1 MLSHFSHV
9 QLFETVARQ
18 APLSMEFSRQEYWSM
33 LPFHSPGHLPNPGI
47 KHSSPAS
54 PASAGGFFT
63 REPPGKPVCTFRD
76 PKALQSLKNLRNDVT
91 SGRGV
96 PGPGAATVSVNIG
109 REVGSRRPLLCGPD
123 GFVSFSLLVAE
134 LLGNNR
140 NYCSCPSFLG
150 ICELP
155 GGRAFPKFFVKY
167 HPTFWRR
174 K

>member
-1 MLSHFSHV
+1 MSDVL
-9 QLFETVARQ
+9 ETPRTVAHQ
-18 APLSMEFSRQEYWSM
+18 APLPMGFPRQGYWSG

-134 LLGNNR
+134 LLGTTGITAHVLHSLVSVSSLGEGLFR
-140 NYCSCPSFLG
+140 SFL
-150 ICELP
+150 
-155 GGRAFPKFFVKY
+155 
-167 HPTFWRR
+167 
-174 K
+174 